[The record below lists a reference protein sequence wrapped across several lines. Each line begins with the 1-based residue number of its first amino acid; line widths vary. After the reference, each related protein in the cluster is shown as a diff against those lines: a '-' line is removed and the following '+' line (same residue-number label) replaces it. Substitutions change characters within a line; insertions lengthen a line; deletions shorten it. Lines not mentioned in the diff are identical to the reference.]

1 MYDTLRQHYRDHFQG
16 EPDLCLRAP
25 GRINL
30 IGEHTDYNEG
40 FVLPAAIDKSVY
52 FAVGARTDNR
62 CHFFALDLSAHFSA
76 DLQALQRSDTHPWA
90 NYLMGV
96 LQQLQETY
104 PEVAAKMQGIN
115 LVFAADLPSGAG
127 LSSSAAIE
135 NGVGF
140 AVNELFG
147 LGLSRMQLLQISR
160 QAENRFVG
168 MNCGIMDMFVS
179 MMGQENQFLKIDCR
193 DLSFEYI
200 PFEAPDMR
208 LVLCDTTVKHALV
221 DSEYNTRRAE
231 CEEGVDLLRAFDP
244 TIRHLREVSLSQLE
258 LHRADLRPVVYR
270 RCQYVIEE
278 IARVEAACR
287 ALQNQDFA
295 ELGRLMYATH
305 EGLSG
310 LYEVSC
316 PELDFLVAFARE
328 RAGVLGA
335 RMMGGGFGG
344 CTLNLLYAADVEGFI
359 LQAKIA
365 FQARFGKDMPC
376 YVVRPGGG
384 VGLPI
389 ET

>member
-1 MYDTLRQHYRDHFQG
+1 MYDTLQQLYRDTFHA
-16 EPDLCLRAP
+16 EPEVLVRAP

-30 IGEHTDYNEG
+30 IGEHTDYNDG
-40 FVLPAAIDKSVY
+40 FVLPAAIDKAVY
-52 FAVGARTDNR
+52 FAVGARQDSQ
-62 CHFFALDLSAHFSA
+62 CHFFTHDLGAHFTA
-76 DLQALQRSDTHPWA
+76 DLQALTPSKTHSWA

-104 PEVAAKMQGIN
+104 PEAAAAMRGIN

-135 NGVGF
+135 NGIGF
-140 AVNELFG
+140 AINKLFQ
-147 LGLSRMQLLQISR
+147 LGLERMDLLQISR

-193 DLSFEYI
+193 DLSFQYI

-231 CEEGVDLLRAFDP
+231 CEEGVELLRAFDP
-244 TIRHLREVSLSQLE
+244 TIRQLRDVSLAMLD
-258 LHRADLRPVVYR
+258 LHQADMRPVVYQ
-270 RCQYVIEE
+270 RCRYVIEE
-278 IARVEAACR
+278 ITRVEAACQ
-287 ALQNQDFA
+287 ALQRQDFA

-344 CTLNLLYAADVEGFI
+344 CTLNLIYAADVEGFI

-365 FQARFGKDMPC
+365 FQARFGKDIPC

-384 VGLPI
+384 VG
-389 ET
+389 

>member
-1 MYDTLRQHYRDHFQG
+1 MYDTLQQLYRDTFHA
-16 EPDLCLRAP
+16 EPEVLVRAP

-30 IGEHTDYNEG
+30 IGEHTDYNDG
-40 FVLPAAIDKSVY
+40 FVLPAAIDKAVY
-52 FAVGARTDNR
+52 FAVGARQDSE
-62 CHFFALDLSAHFSA
+62 CHFFTHDLGAHFTA
-76 DLQALQRSDTHPWA
+76 DLQALTPSKTHSWA

-104 PEVAAKMQGIN
+104 PEAAAAMRGIN

-135 NGVGF
+135 NGIGF
-140 AVNELFG
+140 AINKLFQ
-147 LGLSRMQLLQISR
+147 LGLERMDLLQISR

-193 DLSFEYI
+193 DLSFQYI

-231 CEEGVDLLRAFDP
+231 CEEGVELLRAFDP
-244 TIRHLREVSLSQLE
+244 TIRQLRDVSLAMLD
-258 LHRADLRPVVYR
+258 LHQADMRPVVYQ
-270 RCQYVIEE
+270 RCRYVIEE
-278 IARVEAACR
+278 ITRVEAACQ
-287 ALQNQDFA
+287 ALQRQDFA

-344 CTLNLLYAADVEGFI
+344 CTLNLIYAADVEGFI

-365 FQARFGKDMPC
+365 FQARFGKDIPC

-384 VGLPI
+384 VG
-389 ET
+389 